1 MNASWTNTLLI
12 AGTTF
17 LVNTIYVV
25 WDVWRSRVEQGKAID
40 GMIKRKVELLDKSRE
55 VNATQAALIISLQDE
70 AKEKQQ
76 EISKLEEYVETYKAI
91 PMILR
96 ALGDR
101 EIDPSM
107 NRVELATYNGAPRRD
122 EPLDIRKFN
131 LKVESAIVC
140 ENDQKEQHL
149 RTVTYNGVFVRTVSD
164 EGNEAVLRLLHG
176 RNYVPPTKARSK

>member
-12 AGTTF
+12 AGTLF

-101 EIDPSM
+101 EIDERSPGNTPGKPRTPNCYCSFCVSGCDRLAMAWLEQNDELRHTHNLLKRATSTKLEQPDGVEQVSVEHLFDSM
-107 NRVELATYNGAPRRD
+107 GGDNG
-122 EPLDIRKFN
+122 
-131 LKVESAIVC
+131 
-140 ENDQKEQHL
+140 
-149 RTVTYNGVFVRTVSD
+149 
-164 EGNEAVLRLLHG
+164 
-176 RNYVPPTKARSK
+176 